1 MINLVAVMTF
11 TLNHNLDAVMTSL
24 RYFKRISLENKILK
38 WFNEPKLDISL
49 QRANTYTKVLIR
61 SQLFPKKPFLLFT
74 YAKQNHIHLIISRI
88 LNKSDNLK
96 NI

>member
-1 MINLVAVMTF
+1 MA
-11 TLNHNLDAVMTSL
+11 
-24 RYFKRISLENKILK
+24 
-38 WFNEPKLDISL
+38 WFNKPKLGKSLQRALPSEPQGKTL
-49 QRANTYTKVLIR
+49 QRANTYTKVLIG

-74 YAKQNHIHLIISRI
+74 YAKQNHIHLIISRF